1 MKNETNDKDIVALE
15 IMSEAENYTS
25 YIYSLLLKNIYKKNV
40 LDFGSGYGD
49 FCNFLNDKNFNVSG
63 FEPNELAFKKSL
75 NYGFEVF
82 NNYEKIIKK
91 YNTITSINVLEHIE
105 DDNAALQQ
113 IKSLM
118 NNDSRLILYLP
129 ASMKIWSQMDVDA
142 NHFRRYTKKDIS
154 EKLVNSGFIVES
166 IEFVDFVGWLVLIIF
181 KFFKIKPQFNKK
193 LIIFYDKYIF
203 RYLKI
208 LDYFFKKLLGK
219 NILIVASLRSP

>member
-1 MKNETNDKDIVALE
+1 
-15 IMSEAENYTS
+15 
-25 YIYSLLLKNIYKKNV
+25 
-40 LDFGSGYGD
+40 
-49 FCNFLNDKNFNVSG
+49 
-63 FEPNELAFKKSL
+63 
-75 NYGFEVF
+75 
-82 NNYEKIIKK
+82 
-91 YNTITSINVLEHIE
+91 
-105 DDNAALQQ
+105 
-113 IKSLM
+113 M
-118 NNDSRLILYLP
+118 NNDSKLILYLP

-208 LDYFFKKLLGK
+208 LDYFFKRLLGK